1 MHSTLKMR
9 RFIHVSYSKNRD
21 WKPVISQI
29 LTNVQEIFLV
39 MWMLT
44 VPTQLDHMYVHAT
57 LDTLETDKLAQV
69 ILITF
74 LQCPEKSFWPKRGNL
89 HCCSFY
95 TYNPSYSKWEVIWN
109 VFLAQ
114 IKRPEVVNHLSW
126 NSSPI
131 KNCGLFCF
139 FPYPLRLDL
148 QYFG

>member
-1 MHSTLKMR
+1 MVKNDPNWKQEDEMHSMLKIR

-69 ILITF
+69 ITALSI
-74 LQCPEKSFWPKRGNL
+74 Q
-89 HCCSFY
+89 
-95 TYNPSYSKWEVIWN
+95 NPSYSKREVIWN